1 MAHHRLSQL
10 ASLWLSCILASQAQV
25 YDISAAVGDQSS
37 IATFTSG
44 ATDLDAPKVTPINS
58 SAFDWWYFDVVPTD
72 LTSLASIAVVFY
84 TATTAAFKYVPPAD
98 TVAVVQITGSF
109 ENGTAFN
116 VFVEGEG
123 GATVTSDGNAS
134 SGSWNGTGLG
144 WAHASGPTTYT
155 VELNATQVGVEGTI
169 EFNAVSDRSSSEVIN
184 EMTTKHIADRTGALS
199 MRSCRGRAEHESG
212 RRYRMGECGSRRP
225 GRG

>member
-1 MAHHRLSQL
+1 MARHRLSQL

-25 YDISAAVGDQSS
+25 YDISAAVSDQPS

-44 ATDLDAPKVTPINS
+44 ATDLDAPKVAPINS

-72 LTSLASIAVVFY
+72 PTSLASIAVVFY

-123 GATVTSDGNAS
+123 MDN
-134 SGSWNGTGLG
+134 
-144 WAHASGPTTYT
+144 
-155 VELNATQVGVEGTI
+155 VEG
-169 EFNAVSDRSSSEVIN
+169 AAEVLQGKAIF
-184 EMTTKHIADRTGALS
+184 EQFKLT
-199 MRSCRGRAEHESG
+199 E
-212 RRYRMGECGSRRP
+212 
-225 GRG
+225 